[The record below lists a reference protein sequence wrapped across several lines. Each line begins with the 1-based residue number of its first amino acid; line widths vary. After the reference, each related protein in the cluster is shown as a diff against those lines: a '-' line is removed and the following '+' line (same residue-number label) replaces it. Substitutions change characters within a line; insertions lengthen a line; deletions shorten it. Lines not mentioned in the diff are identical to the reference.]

1 MFLSSEWRW
10 QNKNTVVGIWHT
22 RQAAFCSGAVRKYPT
37 EMAQN
42 FQQETSKAGCYPG
55 NKSGPRGRGLRMR
68 IMLLETDLA
77 APYRHRVQNSEE
89 VSAPKGTEVA
99 LERPLGRRSWAEV
112 ELWKFQS
119 STDRCQQLL
128 LSVRSLGWGGSSSDS
143 VSGTSKLIFMEFS
156 RKPLNC
162 SFLLLL
168 VHTECLGSVGRYQY
182 WFVFPVCT
190 CTELWSAHCF
200 KKLTN
205 FL

>member
-1 MFLSSEWRW
+1 MRLAGSFYCCHSVSLAFTLLSSWKYKFFFPWSFHFCWEMFLSSEWRW
-10 QNKNTVVGIWHT
+10 QNKNTVVGIRHT

-112 ELWKFQS
+112 EL
-119 STDRCQQLL
+119 
-128 LSVRSLGWGGSSSDS
+128 
-143 VSGTSKLIFMEFS
+143 
-156 RKPLNC
+156 
-162 SFLLLL
+162 
-168 VHTECLGSVGRYQY
+168 
-182 WFVFPVCT
+182 
-190 CTELWSAHCF
+190 
-200 KKLTN
+200 
-205 FL
+205 